1 MAEQFV
7 DDPLY
12 EFILP
17 DVSRRRQALIHF
29 FQSYLTLLYPYSDVF
44 ASSERMEAVA
54 LVFYSDRFKDTLS
67 SRLLYQWRVAKAIGR
82 GLPICRLIGLQGYWR
97 GLRILNQ
104 ASSAWLE
111 MLGERSYMHLD
122 MLVIQKPYRGQGLMT
137 ALMSSLVNQCRGM
150 NSVLTLETQNKA
162 NLPKYERY
170 GFQVIHQH
178 PIPNSSLIQYGMCL
192 DPEVLGE

>member
-17 DVSRRRQALIHF
+17 DVSSRRQALIHF

-82 GLPICRLIGLQGYWR
+82 GLPICRP
-97 GLRILNQ
+97 
-104 ASSAWLE
+104 S
-111 MLGERSYMHLD
+111 D
-122 MLVIQKPYRGQGLMT
+122 YRATG
-137 ALMSSLVNQCRGM
+137 A
-150 NSVLTLETQNKA
+150 
-162 NLPKYERY
+162 
-170 GFQVIHQH
+170 GFG
-178 PIPNSSLIQYGMCL
+178 S
-192 DPEVLGE
+192 